1 MILNRIQRNSLN
13 KKDRGK
19 VFDLSDDEQS
29 GENTESG
36 KADSDEVE
44 EIELENVELLVN
56 IKKTTKWKKRKTKPT
71 LHRNNPKKKKS
82 ARKVMTPSRAYTQTS
97 ASSVLAE
104 GSVAK
109 SSHLEIEDTW
119 GYLAVVKK
127 GLLEKTVTGLV
138 DFILVLI
145 KEFCAG
151 IPNEIS
157 NASKE
162 KVEVLVCQFAF
173 EFSPL

>member
-1 MILNRIQRNSLN
+1 M
-13 KKDRGK
+13 
-19 VFDLSDDEQS
+19 FDLSDDEQS

-109 SSHLEIEDTW
+109 SSRKSENANLMVEQR
-119 GYLAVVKK
+119 
-127 GLLEKTVTGLV
+127 
-138 DFILVLI
+138 FSIL
-145 KEFCAG
+145 
-151 IPNEIS
+151 IS
-157 NASKE
+157 RDH
-162 KVEVLVCQFAF
+162 
-173 EFSPL
+173 